1 MSAATVAPNTVVR
14 EREALEPAE
23 RAAWRAMLRAHACLF
38 KRLDAAL
45 EQAHHLPVT
54 SYEVLQRL
62 AEAREGRMRMC
73 DLAER
78 AQISRSG
85 LTRLVDRL
93 ERDGLLERC
102 SCSNDGR
109 GAFACLTAE
118 GRVRL
123 DAARATY
130 VAVVRDQF
138 LAHFSPEEIS
148 LLGRMWER
156 IAPNGDC

>member
-1 MSAATVAPNTVVR
+1 MLTAAAAPNTLIS
-14 EREALEPAE
+14 ERDALEPAE
-23 RAAWRAMLRAHACLF
+23 RDAWRAMLRAHACLF

-45 EQAHHLPVT
+45 EQAHRLPVT

-62 AEAREGRMRMC
+62 AEAPTGRMRMC

-109 GAFACLTAE
+109 GAFACLTHE
-118 GRVRL
+118 GRDRL
-123 DAARATY
+123 EAARATY

-138 LAHFSPEEIS
+138 LAHFSAEEIS